1 MKSQIHKYQHENL
14 YKMFKKILFALITII
29 MGLTSMK
36 GQTLVLNDKLLFQLT
51 KNQAVRLASNQSFL
65 NSYEK
70 QKELYDNVNQKIT
83 QVVAIQE
90 YLYKQLV
97 NVDSAIKQGKQLY
110 YLSKTFIQIGQNA
123 KDVLALTAQYPEYAI
138 LLNKFYTA
146 AGEELIKM
154 EQELTQ
160 NILREDRDFL
170 MDPYDRQAIIQN
182 IYTKSQLINGNLI
195 CIEIRLKNAK
205 KTPYLFQVP
214 GINSYV
220 NLDRAIVSDIMQKY
234 HLIFN

>member
-1 MKSQIHKYQHENL
+1 MN
-14 YKMFKKILFALITII
+14 KKILFASISLIT
-29 MGLTSMK
+29 GWSFLDA
-36 GQTLVLNDKLLFQLT
+36 QTLVFNDKLLFQLT
-51 KNQAVRLASNQSFL
+51 KNQAVRLASNESFL

-90 YLYKQLV
+90 FLYKQLV
-97 NVDSAIKQGKQLY
+97 NIDSAIKQGKQLY
-110 YLSKTFIQIGQNA
+110 YLSKTFVEIGQNA

-138 LLNKFYTA
+138 LLNKFYVA
-146 AGEELIKM
+146 AATELLKIEE
-154 EQELTQ
+154 ELTQ
-160 NILREDRDFL
+160 NILRENRDFL
-170 MDPYDRQAIIQN
+170 MDPYDRQALIQN

-195 CIEIRLKNAK
+195 CIKIRLKNAK

-214 GINSYV
+214 GVSSYI
-220 NLDRAIVSDIMQKY
+220 NLDKAIVSDIMQKY